1 MGRIQGKGRYFFPYL
16 LSSAFLICM
25 FHFMFILNFPVC
37 RVNDEYK
44 QYLYQSES
52 SKGGVATADL
62 ITSEEGD
69 QQCLVKF

>member
-1 MGRIQGKGRYFFPYL
+1 MSNKRWIQT
-16 LSSAFLICM
+16 
-25 FHFMFILNFPVC
+25 V
-37 RVNDEYK
+37 
-44 QYLYQSES
+44 QYQSES